1 MKTYYRPIPQID
13 CARPDGAFVL
23 AGGWAWFTRIEALT
37 REGSTLIPATEAPPE
52 VLERLTAPRAAL
64 AGLPMD
70 RPSVMGILNVTPDSF
85 SDGGD
90 HDGPQAALD
99 HARQMVDE
107 GADLIDVGGESTRPG
122 ASWVTVSDEIARVQ
136 PAIQGIRAQM
146 RLPISIDTRKE
157 GVARAAID
165 AGADIVNDVSGFT
178 FDSAL
183 ADYCAAERLPV
194 IIMHS
199 QGDPATMQRAPSYDN
214 VLLDVYDFLE
224 ERIEHLVSLGLP
236 RSQIMV
242 DPGIGFGKSLEHN
255 LMLLNRISLFHALG
269 CAILLGVSRK
279 RFIGTIGNAPEPKD
293 RAAGSVSVALH
304 GVMDGVQML
313 RVHDVAETR
322 SALNLWMA
330 VCEGRVSDGPLSD

>member
-13 CARPDGAFVL
+13 CARPEGALSL

-37 REGSTLIPATEAPPE
+37 RSGSHVIPATTAPPD
-52 VLERLTAPRAAL
+52 VLERLTAPRPAL

-90 HDGPQAALD
+90 HAGAQAALD
-99 HARQMVDE
+99 RARQMVAQ

-122 ASWVTVSDEIARVQ
+122 ASWVSARDEIARID
-136 PAIQGIRAQM
+136 PAIRLIRAEM
-146 RLPISIDTRKE
+146 RLPLSVDTRKE
-157 GVARAAID
+157 SVARAAIA
-165 AGADIVNDVSGFT
+165 AGADIVNDVSGAT
-178 FDSAL
+178 FDSAM
-183 ADYCAAERLPV
+183 AGYCAANDLPV
-194 IIMHS
+194 ILMHS
-199 QGDPATMQRAPSYDN
+199 QGDPATMQLAPQYEN

-224 ERIEHLVSLGLP
+224 ERVAHLVSLGLP
-236 RSQIMV
+236 RHRIMV

-255 LMLLNRISLFHALG
+255 LLLLNRISLFHALG
-269 CAILLGVSRK
+269 CPILLGVSRK

-330 VCEGRVSDGPLSD
+330 VCEGRLSD